1 AFAPE
6 LRTRL
11 ADVQREVA
19 ALAFDPQ
26 RYEALRQGAARLD
39 TLRHRLA
46 DLDARLA
53 GLDDLRAR
61 VSGLDARLA
70 DLRRQHD
77 DGRLFGDLLERRDAI
92 KARIAAL
99 DFDSTRFE
107 AVQAE
112 HERLREVPAQHAALL
127 AAREQRA
134 ECLVRRASL
143 TERLAQLD
151 ADRAALARDLETV
164 GDLDA
169 RRDAGKAA
177 LALAEAG
184 LAEAVETHEGAR
196 DAVTRHA
203 LYLQRLSELAAQAAN
218 TEATARAARDEA
230 ALYRHLRTAFSRRG
244 IPSLII
250 EETLPEIE
258 EHANDLLGRLTDGQ
272 MHLQL
277 RSLRDKK
284 TGGTAETLDIILTD
298 DQGSERPYETFSGG
312 EAFRVNFALRV
323 ALSQLLARRSGV
335 SVRTLVVDEGFGT
348 QDPQGLQ
355 ALVEAI
361 RSVQDHFDKIL
372 VVTHLDELKEA
383 FPVRIEV
390 RKDPAEGST
399 FELIGA

>member
-1 AFAPE
+1 M
-6 LRTRL
+6 
-11 ADVQREVA
+11 
-19 ALAFDPQ
+19 
-26 RYEALRQGAARLD
+26 ARLD
-39 TLRHRLA
+39 TDR
-46 DLDARLA
+46 
-53 GLDDLRAR
+53 G
-61 VSGLDARLA
+61 V
-70 DLRRQHD
+70 
-77 DGRLFGDLLERRDAI
+77 
-92 KARIAAL
+92 
-99 DFDSTRFE
+99 
-107 AVQAE
+107 
-112 HERLREVPAQHAALL
+112 
-127 AAREQRA
+127 
-134 ECLVRRASL
+134 
-143 TERLAQLD
+143 LAQELG
-151 ADRAALARDLETV
+151 AA

-169 RRDAGKAA
+169 RREAATQALGLADAA
-177 LALAEAG
+177 LTEAAEAH
-184 LAEAVETHEGAR
+184 EAAR
-196 DAVTRHA
+196 DAVTRHD
-203 LYLQRLSELAAQAAN
+203 LHLQRLAALAAHATDA
-218 TEATARAARDEA
+218 EAEARKARDEA

-258 EHANDLLGRLTDGQ
+258 EHANDLLGRLTDGG

-399 FELIGA
+399 FEVIGA